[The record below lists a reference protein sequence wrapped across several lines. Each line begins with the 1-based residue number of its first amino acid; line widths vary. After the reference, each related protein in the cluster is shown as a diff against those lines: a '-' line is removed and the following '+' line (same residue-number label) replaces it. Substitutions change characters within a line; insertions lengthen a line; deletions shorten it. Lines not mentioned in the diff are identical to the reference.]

1 MSRFIGRHPIAVFLA
16 WFFTVGQALAFTPLV
31 IGDAALGPA
40 QLFICASTLVGLL
53 LPALVITRIVD
64 GPGAVRALLAK
75 AVTLRAGIGWYLLA
89 LVGVPLVAAAI
100 TALVAGPPS
109 QLSVGVLIPHLL
121 LPLVLTLLPNN
132 LWEEVA
138 WTGFVQARLQDRR
151 GPAVAALLT
160 GLLFAL
166 QHVSGVVENGLV
178 GGAVLLVALTVL
190 VIPFRFLTGW
200 IYNRTDSLFLVGLVH
215 GMGNAVAGGSGF
227 DTGLLA
233 FLYPGQPIATMAH
246 LLTFFVI
253 GLVVLIATRRRLGF
267 RTPRPASPAL
277 ASRLTVA
284 AAARPTLTLPGSGSG
299 SDQGCP

>member
-1 MSRFIGRHPIAVFLA
+1 MSRFIGRHPLAVFLA

-31 IGDAALGPA
+31 IGDALGPA

-64 GPGAVRALLAK
+64 GPGAVHTLLGR
-75 AVTLRAGIGWYLLA
+75 VLTLPAGIGWYLLA

-100 TALVAGPPS
+100 TALVAGSPS
-109 QLSVGVLIPHLL
+109 QFSLGALVPHLL

-138 WTGFVQARLQDRR
+138 WMGFVQARLQDRR
-151 GPAVAALLT
+151 GPAIAALLT
-160 GLLFAL
+160 GPLFAL
-166 QHVSGVVENGLV
+166 QHVSGVVGNGMV
-178 GGAVLLVALTVL
+178 GGAVLLFVLTVL

-200 IYNRTDSLFLVGLVH
+200 IYNRTGSLFLVGLVH

-253 GLVVLIATRRRLGF
+253 GLAVLVATRRRLGV
-267 RTPRPASPAL
+267 RTPGPVPPVSTPAS
-277 ASRLTVA
+277 S
-284 AAARPTLTLPGSGSG
+284 ARPTLTFPSSVSG
-299 SDQGCP
+299 SDQG

>member
-31 IGDAALGPA
+31 IGDAIGPA

-53 LPALVITRIVD
+53 LPALVITRVVD

-75 AVTLRAGIGWYLLA
+75 AVALRAGIGWYLLA
-89 LVGVPLVAAAI
+89 LLGVPLVAAAV
-100 TALVAGPPS
+100 TALLAGPPS
-109 QLSVGVLIPHLL
+109 QFSDGVLVPHLL

-138 WTGFVQARLQDRR
+138 WMGFVQARLQDRR

-160 GLLFAL
+160 GPLFAL
-166 QHVSGVVENGLV
+166 QHVSGAVENGPV
-178 GGAVLLVALTVL
+178 GAAVLLVVLTVL

-200 IYNRTDSLFLVGLVH
+200 IYNRTGSLFLVGLVH

-233 FLYPGQPIATMAH
+233 FLYPGQPLATMAH

-253 GLVVLIATRRRLGF
+253 GLVVLVATRGRLGF
-267 RTPRPASPAL
+267 RTSDPAPPEPASPQP
-277 ASRLTVA
+277 V
-284 AAARPTLTLPGSGSG
+284 RP
-299 SDQGCP
+299 

>member
-1 MSRFIGRHPIAVFLA
+1 M
-16 WFFTVGQALAFTPLV
+16 
-31 IGDAALGPA
+31 
-40 QLFICASTLVGLL
+40 
-53 LPALVITRIVD
+53 PALVITRVVD
-64 GPGAVRALLAK
+64 GPGAVRALLAR
-75 AVTLRAGIGWYLLA
+75 AVALRAGIGWYLLA

-109 QLSVGVLIPHLL
+109 QLSLGALVPHLL

-160 GLLFAL
+160 GPLFAL
-166 QHVSGVVENGLV
+166 QHVSGVVSNGLV
-178 GGAVLLVALTVL
+178 GGAILLAVLTVL

-200 IYNRTDSLFLVGLVH
+200 IYNRTGSLFLVGLVH

-253 GLVVLIATRRRLGF
+253 GLVVLVATRRRLGAGTPDPAAPRV
-267 RTPRPASPAL
+267 RTASPRP
-277 ASRLTVA
+277 V
-284 AAARPTLTLPGSGSG
+284 RP
-299 SDQGCP
+299 

>member
-31 IGDAALGPA
+31 IGAALGPA
-40 QLFICASTLVGLL
+40 QLFIVASTLVGLL
-53 LPALVITRIVD
+53 LPALVITRVVD
-64 GPGAVRALLAK
+64 GPGAVRALLAR
-75 AVTLRAGIGWYLLA
+75 AVALRAGIGWYLLA

-100 TALVAGPPS
+100 TALVAGSPS
-109 QLSVGVLIPHLL
+109 NHPLGALVPHLL

-138 WTGFVQARLQDRR
+138 WTGLVQARLQDRR

-160 GLLFAL
+160 GPLFAL
-166 QHVSGVVENGLV
+166 QHVSGVVSNGLV
-178 GGAVLLVALTVL
+178 GGAMLLAVLTVL

-200 IYNRTDSLFLVGLVH
+200 IYNRTGSLFLVGLVH

-233 FLYPGQPIATMAH
+233 YLYPGQPIATMAH

-253 GLVVLIATRRRLGF
+253 GLVVLVATRRRLGV
-267 RTPRPASPAL
+267 RTPDPVSSVSAPASPQP
-277 ASRLTVA
+277 V
-284 AAARPTLTLPGSGSG
+284 RP
-299 SDQGCP
+299 